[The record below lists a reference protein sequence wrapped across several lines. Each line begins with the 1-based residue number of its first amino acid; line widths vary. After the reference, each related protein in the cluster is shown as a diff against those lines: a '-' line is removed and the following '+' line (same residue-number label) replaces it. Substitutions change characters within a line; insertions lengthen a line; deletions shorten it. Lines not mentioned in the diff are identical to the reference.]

1 MTFPKSTKWTFLLV
15 STHIKRYPTIKG
27 GYGLWKS
34 PNASWLLC
42 KMKKKGAEICIP
54 TILWKYTDL
63 LLYPIFQLFLM
74 LAISDIYI
82 MICLEEN
89 RYSYL
94 IVPTTIVSVQ
104 SCPHSLQPKWNRK
117 VDVSCFPLTS
127 CIL

>member
-54 TILWKYTDL
+54 SDTDYSL
-63 LLYPIFQLFLM
+63 KVYRFASVPYIPIVF
-74 LAISDIYI
+74 
-82 MICLEEN
+82 N
-89 RYSYL
+89 
-94 IVPTTIVSVQ
+94 VS
-104 SCPHSLQPKWNRK
+104 H
-117 VDVSCFPLTS
+117 
-127 CIL
+127 